1 MEWPG
6 KLKRRLHFWARNE
19 NLVSG
24 QDVQEQKPDVNIVSV
39 EAVDANKMA
48 NSHKDEGQ
56 VRNGKEIENFLG

>member
-24 QDVQEQKPDVNIVSV
+24 QNVQEQKPEANIVSV

-48 NSHKDEGQ
+48 NSHMGEGQ
-56 VRNGKEIENFLG
+56 VRNCEEI